1 MPADRNVSRPADAQ
15 PAHPYRPSKE
25 TAKILDQAASL
36 GAVEG
41 GKKPS
46 KKRAPSSAAAPWARS
61 SNHPSLRVSAE
72 PSSRGPSLPAGQD
85 TVVPPIVAAPTSA
98 ALDPP
103 APSGFVVPA
112 SPELGSNSFEDSVM
126 DELYP
131 ANEPSTTL
139 AAPSLSGPSASLPQ
153 GQTNG
158 DGLASTVQPGYFD
171 PSSDL
176 LRPCCKRC
184 AKHYYDDPTQICA
197 PPVPD
202 FLVPWLRDIQI
213 HVDTMKKDDIVAE
226 RLLGRLMNRF
236 EKALLEYE
244 IFNKK
249 NPLDQCVGLLRDIRD
264 FAAQRLA
271 LERKRSGLVPY
282 LTPRERAIR
291 RHLTN
296 LTSTVIPRFHD
307 MKGVLHVGRAPPRK
321 KKTVVRGE
329 CLELPD
335 AEEDDGPAVAPPA
348 VKRRAK
354 KGPAVRPDTFS
365 RKTGSDIPHA
375 QLRKG
380 KGKGKAPPAPRRRAA
395 SPPSPEVSHGSADED
410 EDEAGWRDED

>member
-1 MPADRNVSRPADAQ
+1 MPPASSIRVSNTRIPSSSLLSAWQGLALVTSLLLAGLAAMPADRNVSRPADAQ
-15 PAHPYRPSKE
+15 SAHPYRPSKE

-85 TVVPPIVAAPTSA
+85 IVDPPVVAASTSA

-103 APSGFVVPA
+103 TPSGFVVPA
-112 SPELGSNSFEDSVM
+112 SPELGLNSFVDSVM

-197 PPVPD
+197 PPVGSRSRSCTRCVNGHRQCEEVR
-202 FLVPWLRDIQI
+202 FY
-213 HVDTMKKDDIVAE
+213 
-226 RLLGRLMNRF
+226 LLLPQSPADG
-236 EKALLEYE
+236 
-244 IFNKK
+244 
-249 NPLDQCVGLLRDIRD
+249 
-264 FAAQRLA
+264 
-271 LERKRSGLVPY
+271 
-282 LTPRERAIR
+282 
-291 RHLTN
+291 
-296 LTSTVIPRFHD
+296 PRF
-307 MKGVLHVGRAPPRK
+307 P
-321 KKTVVRGE
+321 
-329 CLELPD
+329 
-335 AEEDDGPAVAPPA
+335 
-348 VKRRAK
+348 
-354 KGPAVRPDTFS
+354 TFLCPGCETS
-365 RKTGSDIPHA
+365 RSTSI
-375 QLRKG
+375 L
-380 KGKGKAPPAPRRRAA
+380 
-395 SPPSPEVSHGSADED
+395 
-410 EDEAGWRDED
+410 

>member
-1 MPADRNVSRPADAQ
+1 MPADHNVSRPADAQ
-15 PAHPYRPSKE
+15 PAHPYRPLKE

-72 PSSRGPSLPAGQD
+72 PSSRGPSLSAGQD
-85 TVVPPIVAAPTSA
+85 TVVPPVVAASPSA

-103 APSGFVVPA
+103 TPSGFVVPA
-112 SPELGSNSFEDSVM
+112 SPELGLNSFVDSVM

-131 ANEPSTTL
+131 ADEQLTTL
-139 AAPSLSGPSASLPQ
+139 AALSPSGPSASLPQ

-158 DGLASTVQPGYFD
+158 DDLVSTVQPGYFD

-184 AKHYYDDPTQICA
+184 AKHYYDDLTQICA

-202 FLVPWLRDIQI
+202 FLVPWLRDIQV
-213 HVDTMKKDDIVAE
+213 HVDTMKKDHSVAE
-226 RLLGRLMNRF
+226 RLLGCLMNRF

-244 IFNKK
+244 IFNKR

-264 FAAQRLA
+264 FAAQSLA
-271 LERKRSGLVPY
+271 LKRK
-282 LTPRERAIR
+282 
-291 RHLTN
+291 
-296 LTSTVIPRFHD
+296 
-307 MKGVLHVGRAPPRK
+307 K
-321 KKTVVRGE
+321 KKTVVRGK

-354 KGPAVRPDTFS
+354 KGSAVRPDTFS

-380 KGKGKAPPAPRRRAA
+380 KGKGKGKAPPAPRRRAA
-395 SPPSPEVSHGSADED
+395 SPASPEVSHGSADED
-410 EDEAGWRDED
+410 EDKAGWGDKD